1 MSSANSVANTSSTN
15 IVPVQAEFN
24 SAGVCVGLVGPGGA
38 YFSPPLSNN
47 TITGAT
53 IDNSVI
59 GGTTAAAVTGTNVY
73 ASSEIGYNASAQ
85 GTVTQATS
93 KSTGVTLNKS
103 AGQITMNA
111 ASLAASTTVLFT
123 LTNSTLTAKDVL
135 IVNVGSGGTSGAYWP
150 YVANVAAGTAV
161 IGVYNNTAG
170 ALAEAIVINY
180 AVIHGA

>member
-1 MSSANSVANTSSTN
+1 MSSANSVAYTSSTN
-15 IVPVQAEFN
+15 LVPVQAEFN

-38 YFSPPLSNN
+38 YFSPPLTND

-59 GGTTAAAVTGTNVY
+59 GGTTPAAVTGTTVY
-73 ASSEIGYNASAQ
+73 ATAEIGYATGAQ
-85 GTVTQATS
+85 GTVTQLTS

-103 AGQITMNA
+103 VGQITMNN
-111 ASLAASTTVLFT
+111 ASLAGGATALFT
-123 LTNSTLTAKDVL
+123 LTNSVLSSKDVV

-161 IGVYNNTAG
+161 IGVYNNTVG

-180 AVIHGA
+180 AIIHGA

>member
-1 MSSANSVANTSSTN
+1 M
-15 IVPVQAEFN
+15 
-24 SAGVCVGLVGPGGA
+24 
-38 YFSPPLSNN
+38 
-47 TITGAT
+47 
-53 IDNSVI
+53 
-59 GGTTAAAVTGTNVY
+59 
-73 ASSEIGYNASAQ
+73 AQ

-111 ASLAASTTVLFT
+111 ASLATGTTVLFT
-123 LTNSTLTAKDVL
+123 LTNSTLSAKDVL

-150 YVANVAAGTAV
+150 YVANVAAGSAV

>member
-1 MSSANSVANTSSTN
+1 MSSANSVAYTSSTN
-15 IVPVQAEFN
+15 LVPVQAEFN

-38 YFSPPLSNN
+38 YFSPPL
-47 TITGAT
+47 TGST
-53 IDNSVI
+53 IDNTVI
-59 GGTTAAAVTGTNVY
+59 GGTTPAAITGTTVY
-73 ASSEIGYNASAQ
+73 ASAEIGYNASAQ

-111 ASLAASTTVLFT
+111 ASLAAGTTVLFT
-123 LTNSTLTAKDVL
+123 LTNSTLSAKDVL

-161 IGVYNNTAG
+161 IGVYNNTASP
-170 ALAEAIVINY
+170 LAEAIVINY
-180 AVIHGA
+180 AIIHGA

>member
-38 YFSPPLSNN
+38 YFSPPL
-47 TITGAT
+47 TGST
-53 IDNSVI
+53 IDNTVI
-59 GGTTAAAVTGTNVY
+59 GGTTPAAVTGTTVY
-73 ASSEIGYNASAQ
+73 ANTELGYGADAQ
-85 GTVTQATS
+85 GTVTQSTS

-103 AGQITMNA
+103 AGRITMNA
-111 ASLAASTTVLFT
+111 ASLAAGTTVLFT
-123 LTNSTLTAKDVL
+123 LTNSLLSAKDVL

-161 IGVYNNTAG
+161 IGVYNNTVG

-180 AVIHGA
+180 AIIHGA

>member
-1 MSSANSVANTSSTN
+1 MSSTNSVAYTSSTN
-15 IVPVQAEFN
+15 LVPVQAEFN

-38 YFSPPLSNN
+38 YFSPPLTND

-59 GGTTAAAVTGTNVY
+59 GGTTPAAVTGTNVY
-73 ASSEIGYNASAQ
+73 ASTEIGYGTAAQ

-103 AGQITMNA
+103 SGQITMNN
-111 ASLAASTTVLFT
+111 ASLAAGSTVLFT
-123 LTNSTLTAKDVL
+123 LTNSTLSAKDVL

-150 YVANVAAGTAV
+150 YVANVAAGSAV
-161 IGVYNNTAG
+161 IGVYNNTVG
-170 ALAEAIVINY
+170 ALAEAIVINF
-180 AVIHGA
+180 AIIHGA

>member
-38 YFSPPLSNN
+38 YFSPPL
-47 TITGAT
+47 TGST
-53 IDNSVI
+53 IDNTVI

-73 ASSEIGYNASAQ
+73 ASAELGYNASAQ

-103 AGQITMNA
+103 SGQITMNA
-111 ASLAASTTVLFT
+111 ASLAAGTTVLFT

-150 YVANVAAGTAV
+150 YVANVGAGTAV
-161 IGVYNNTAG
+161 IGVYNNTASP
-170 ALAEAIVINY
+170 LAEAIVINY
-180 AVIHGA
+180 AIIHGA